1 VREAHGTWAQVEN
14 LAMSE
19 STFRE
24 LFMKIIPSSRPRRA
38 VLVSAMAAA
47 SLLSPGTASAAPA
60 AEVRTYDSPGE
71 HTFTVPQGVS
81 HILIVALG
89 GGAGGGGGGG
99 NNNGSLTGGG
109 GGGGG
114 SPAVVSCLI
123 TVADGSKI
131 SLTVGSGGKGGK
143 GGSGRNGDWGGNG
156 SNTTVSIGGVTLAS
170 AEHGWEAGGGNAS
183 NLIKSGDGGRAG
195 GGGGA
200 AASRCVGTN
209 RTITPGN
216 GGQGGHDGSR
226 NDRGG
231 GGDGGTP
238 ARWPDSCPTAG
249 VGGLGG
255 IGAGPAG
262 ASNPGKQ
269 RPSTAGYAGNDGCVV
284 LTYTPDVS

>member
-1 VREAHGTWAQVEN
+1 
-14 LAMSE
+14 MSE
-19 STFRE
+19 SIFRE
-24 LFMKIIPSSRPRRA
+24 LFMKFIPSSRPRRA

-47 SLLSPGTASAAPA
+47 SLLSPGTASAASA
-60 AEVRTYDSPGE
+60 AQVQTFASVGK

-81 HILIVALG
+81 HIRIVALG

-99 NNNGSLTGGG
+99 NNDGPLTGGG

-114 SPAVVSCLI
+114 SSAVVSCLI
-123 TVADGSKI
+123 PVKSGSKI
-131 SLTVGSGGKGGK
+131 PLTVGSGGKGGK
-143 GGSGRNGDWGGNG
+143 GGSDDNGHWGANG
-156 SNTTVSIGGVTLAS
+156 TNTTVGIGGILAS

-200 AASRCVGTN
+200 KASRCEGTDS
-209 RTITPGN
+209 TITPGN

-249 VGGLGG
+249 VGGGGG

-262 ASNPGKQ
+262 ASNPGHQ
-269 RPSTAGYAGNDGCVV
+269 VPSTPGYAGNDGCVV
-284 LTYTPDVS
+284 LTYTTDASSS